1 MRHSLVCNILTDTR
15 LHNHRAPIYRT
26 AMSVIAMVC
35 MLLPLPLLLL
45 SPLLMTRTNDD
56 ERRRPYY
63 YKIFALLHRM
73 NKSGSSVIR
82 FALIFWCVCA
92 LCCIYKLHKSN
103 LSSSLSLSF
112 CFLISLFA
120 GSLPLSHIVFMCSGF
135 FIIFNYVWCVFSSF
149 ALRLTNILHFVCRPF
164 AWTALLNIAMQLIA
178 MNLHGSL
185 YSRKVYVGH
194 KK

>member
-92 LCCIYKLHKSN
+92 LCCIYKLHKSD

-112 CFLISLFA
+112 CFLI
-120 GSLPLSHIVFMCSGF
+120 F
-135 FIIFNYVWCVFSSF
+135 FVCWFSS
-149 ALRLTNILHFVCRPF
+149 ALTHCIHVQWILHYIQLRLVCIFFFCF
-164 AWTALLNIAMQLIA
+164 AFDKHSTFCLSSIRVNRIT
-178 MNLHGSL
+178 
-185 YSRKVYVGH
+185 
-194 KK
+194 